1 MLLNLHVVEID
12 NVIKGVVPA
21 IPVSNAT
28 ASNIALTIDRVSAF
42 ENHRVPSNEVAGAAD
57 IVTQLQDTPKV
68 ISVLESLEIY
78 RYVIK
83 TKAWDENL
91 LDNMGKF
98 PTPLGLRSN

>member
-1 MLLNLHVVEID
+1 MNLHVVEID

-21 IPVSNAT
+21 IPVSNRT
-28 ASNIALTIDRVSAF
+28 ASNVALTIDRISAF
-42 ENHRVPSNEVAGAAD
+42 KNHWVPSNKVARAAD

>member
-1 MLLNLHVVEID
+1 MVEVD

-21 IPVSNAT
+21 IPVSNRT
-28 ASNIALTIDRVSAF
+28 ASNIALTVDRISAF
-42 ENHRVPSNEVAGAAD
+42 ENHWIPSNEVPRAAD

-68 ISVLESLEIY
+68 ISMLESLEIY
-78 RYVIK
+78 RYEIN

-98 PTPLGLRSN
+98 PIRKNLHSN